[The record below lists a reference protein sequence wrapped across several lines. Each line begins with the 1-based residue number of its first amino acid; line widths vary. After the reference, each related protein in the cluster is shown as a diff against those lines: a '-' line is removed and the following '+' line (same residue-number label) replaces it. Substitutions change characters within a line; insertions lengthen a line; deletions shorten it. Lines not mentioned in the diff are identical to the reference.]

1 MSSSD
6 PLNILLN
13 QIADLLK
20 LAQDNAST
28 PFNLSDPTLMKRLE
42 LIREMVD
49 KFQQTTMATL
59 EAKGLDPTQIVRM
72 CAQNINHLKVED
84 QRLMKKSL
92 LLGFDTLLM
101 KSALESA
108 QRMGKY
114 SQEYIKELSKKTP
127 RKKIKERQKKFK
139 RISGDSKWV
148 KL

>member
-1 MSSSD
+1 MPSGD
-6 PLNILLN
+6 PLHLLLN

-28 PFNLSDPTLMKRLE
+28 PFNVSDPTLMKRLE
-42 LIREMVD
+42 LIRDLVD

-59 EAKGLDPTQIVRM
+59 QAKGLDPAQIVRM
-72 CAQNINHLKVED
+72 CAQNINHLKIED

-101 KSALESA
+101 KNALETA

-114 SQEYIKELSKKTP
+114 SQEYTKSLAKKHP
-127 RKKIKERQKKFK
+127 K
-139 RISGDSKWV
+139 RRLRNV
-148 KL
+148 KRNLRG